1 MEKKNRC
8 KSFYYFRMG
17 NGRKNKEAALKL
29 TSWLLC
35 LAMAV
40 GMLSGIF
47 APQSVEAAEDVPSIL
62 KAQLVSERDLE
73 IYWDQKVLGADAAAS
88 FTITIDGKAV
98 EISKE
103 PWIWDEE
110 SWSWLPGGIV
120 CYSTRNSHY
129 PNNPDQWKTSISLP
143 KAISVVSNLPIGDK
157 KAVLQEIK
165 VQINPNRI
173 RSEAGAY
180 VPGQTITVDAYEP
193 FYQQEVKLDC
203 GVRVL
208 GSKAVLPEAM
218 TKAAEMLEVIL
229 ANETLAK
236 RMGDAGCML
245 GIYGEGEIAYD
256 ILEHRYSYDENYLY
270 VEGFGGTQLAS
281 IKDANVLRLISDGS
295 GNYHTGYPNESILA
309 HEFGHTVQNYGLDDA
324 QKAEFENIY
333 NTSTG
338 NGKWANSYA
347 GSNSSEYFATLT
359 AIWFNAMDDTWD
371 GKWDGVRGP
380 INTREELKAYDKEAY
395 DFMSKIYVSDQ
406 YLPAPWENG
415 TVPDNYTYV
424 DPNQPEPDNP
434 EPDNPE
440 QPEPDNPEQP
450 EPDNPEQP
458 EPDNPEPDK
467 PEPDNP
473 EQPKPDNPEQPK
485 PDKPEPDK
493 PDPVV
498 KNYKVK
504 FVYNNGKK
512 TVAKTVKKGKKVTAP
527 TSPKREGYYFEGWY
541 LNGKKY
547 SFRKK
552 VTKNLTL
559 RAKWSQIKAPKISS
573 VKAKKGRKAMITFK
587 LNNGTKVNGCKITF
601 AKDKKFKK
609 SVKTKIISSK
619 KVTKWTTGKLS
630 KGTYY
635 FKIQAY
641 RLDSKKSKILGKAS
655 TTKKLIIR

>member
-493 PDPVV
+493 PDPVG

>member
-143 KAISVVSNLPIGDK
+143 KAISAVSNLPVGDK
-157 KAVLQEIK
+157 NAVLPEIK
-165 VQINPNRI
+165 VQITPNCI
-173 RSEAGAY
+173 RSEAGTY

-193 FYQQEVKLDC
+193 FYQQEVKLGC

-208 GSKAVLPEAM
+208 GSKAVRPQAM

-359 AIWFNAMDDTWD
+359 AIWFNAMDDTQD

-424 DPNQPEPDNP
+424 DPNQPEQPDPDNP
-434 EPDNPE
+434 D

-450 EPDNPEQP
+450 EPD
-458 EPDNPEPDK
+458 K
-467 PEPDNP
+467 PEPDN
-473 EQPKPDNPEQPK
+473 
-485 PDKPEPDK
+485 

-512 TVAKTVKKGKKVTAP
+512 TVAKTVKKGKKVTVP

-547 SFRKK
+547 SFSKK

-573 VKAKKGRKAMITFK
+573 VKVKKGRKAMITFK